1 MQPSMFNV
9 QVALPESNEVF
20 LMNTFS
26 DAQVLVSPDV
36 AGLLDRVKSGQRTF
50 DAEERETIDT
60 LLENGFIVESRDEEK
75 AALKKYFTDMREDTD
90 QLRVTILTTLQCN
103 FACDYCFQGDHGD
116 YNKFAAKM
124 TMEQAEEVARW
135 IERRLDDVQ
144 PQKLVMAFF
153 GGEPLLN
160 LPVMYYLAEQCH
172 ALCEQRRIP
181 LHVNI
186 ITNGLLLTTEI
197 VDRLLPFG
205 LNGVKITLDG
215 DRDTHNRMR
224 PLRGRQATF
233 DRIIEN
239 IRQVADKIP
248 ITIGGN
254 FDESSV
260 DSFPD
265 LLDFLKEQEFA
276 DKINKINF
284 KPIIKGAT
292 APKGI
297 IPLTAVAGDGKP
309 LNGTCM
315 SKAGAG
321 KLSGGGG
328 SMCDSCHFVDEKMA
342 FLRAETRQRGFPTP
356 DGVHMGPCEIH
367 RRNAH
372 TIGPDGSI
380 YACPG
385 FTGEPTASI
394 GHVDGRIE
402 GWRQAAAERF
412 EHLSPHKEECGDCS
426 YVPVCGGGCSVASHA
441 EAGDMNAPTCHL
453 GAFESALVSLAQRT
467 AADARM

>member
-1 MQPSMFNV
+1 
-9 QVALPESNEVF
+9 
-20 LMNTFS
+20 
-26 DAQVLVSPDV
+26 
-36 AGLLDRVKSGQRTF
+36 
-50 DAEERETIDT
+50 
-60 LLENGFIVESRDEEK
+60 
-75 AALKKYFTDMREDTD
+75 
-90 QLRVTILTTLQCN
+90 
-103 FACDYCFQGDHGD
+103 
-116 YNKFAAKM
+116 M
-124 TMEQAEEVARW
+124 T
-135 IERRLDDVQ
+135 
-144 PQKLVMAFF
+144 FF

-160 LPVMYYLAEQCH
+160 IPVMYYLAEKCH
-172 ALCEQRRIP
+172 GLCAERGIP
-181 LHVNI
+181 QLVNV
-186 ITNGLLLTTEI
+186 ITNGLLLTRDVVE
-197 VDRLLPFG
+197 RLLPYG

-224 PLRGRQATF
+224 PLRGRQGTF

-239 IRQVADKIP
+239 VRDVADLVP

-260 DSFPD
+260 DSYPH

-276 DKINKINF
+276 DKIAKINF

-292 APKGI
+292 TPKGI
-297 IPLTAVAGDGKP
+297 IPLTVVNGDGKP

-315 SKAGAG
+315 TSAGAG
-321 KLSGGGG
+321 KLSDVGG

-342 FLRAETRQRGFPTP
+342 FLRDETRRRGFPTP

-367 RRNAH
+367 RKNAH

-394 GHVDGRIE
+394 GHVDGRVE
-402 GWRQAAAERF
+402 SWRQAAAERF
-412 EHLSPHKEECGDCS
+412 EDLSPHKEECGDCS
-426 YVPVCGGGCSVASHA
+426 FVPVCGGGCSVASHA
-441 EAGDMNAPTCHL
+441 EAGDMHAPTCHR

-467 AADARM
+467 AASARM

>member
-1 MQPSMFNV
+1 MQPSMFNL

-26 DAQVLVSPDV
+26 DAQLLVSPDV
-36 AGLLDRVKSGQRTF
+36 AGLLDRIKNGQRAF
-50 DAEERETIDT
+50 NEEERDTIET
-60 LLENGFIVESRDEEK
+60 LVENGFIVDKREDEQE
-75 AALKKYFTDMREDTD
+75 ALKSYFSAMREDTD
-90 QLRVTILTTLQCN
+90 QLRVTVLTTLQCN

-124 TMEQAEEVARW
+124 TMEQAEGLARW
-135 IERRLDDVQ
+135 IETRLEEVQ
-144 PQKLVMAFF
+144 PQKFVMTFF

-160 LPVMYYLAEQCH
+160 IPVLYYLAEKCH
-172 ALCEQRRIP
+172 GLCEERGIEQ
-181 LHVNI
+181 LVNV
-186 ITNGLLLTTEI
+186 ITNGLLLTRDVVE
-197 VDRLLPFG
+197 RLLPYG

-215 DRDTHNRMR
+215 DRETHDRMR
-224 PLRGRQATF
+224 PLRGRQGTF
-233 DRIIEN
+233 DRIIQN
-239 IRQVADKIP
+239 VRNVADLIP

-260 DSFPD
+260 DSYPH

-276 DKINKINF
+276 DKIAKINF

-292 APKGI
+292 TPKGI
-297 IPLTAVAGDGKP
+297 IPLTVVNGDDKP

-315 SKAGAG
+315 TSAGAG
-321 KLSGGGG
+321 KLSTGGG
-328 SMCDSCHFVDEKMA
+328 MCDSCQFVDEKMA
-342 FLRAETRQRGFPTP
+342 FLRDETRRRGFHTP

-367 RRNAH
+367 RKNAH

-394 GHVDGRIE
+394 GHVDGRTE
-402 GWRQAAAERF
+402 TWRQAAAERF

-426 YVPVCGGGCSVASHA
+426 FIPVCGGGCSVASHA
-441 EAGDMNAPTCHL
+441 EAGDMYAPTCHR

-467 AADARM
+467 AASARM